1 MFLIISTLYIQI
13 DLNVLTQD
21 MSSLTQIKID
31 LNVLTQDISSLTHI
45 KMCLYI

>member
-31 LNVLTQDISSLTHI
+31 LNVLQHKTSQV
-45 KMCLYI
+45 